1 MKVLLTG
8 ATGYVGQFVG
18 RDLVK
23 KGHSVVA
30 LSRQPKTAKLS
41 YPAEKINLE
50 ELKSLEGIEAV
61 VHLAGASI
69 AEKRW
74 SSSYKKVL
82 YSSRVDFTKK
92 IIKNLD
98 QKSLKTWVQMSATG
112 FYKPINIESSRKD
125 PKITEDNGVK
135 ADSFLG
141 ELVEDWEASNDEL
154 QVRKTVLRMG
164 MVVGKGSQALDKMA
178 PLFRSGLGAVLG
190 SGKQYMPWV
199 HVLDA
204 VSVID
209 KALND
214 ESFNG
219 IYNLTSPGRVQNKS
233 FTNSIVE
240 ILDAPHILPPA
251 PTFSLKLLYG
261 EMSQILLSSLPVYP
275 KRLVDAGFSF
285 EFSNLKEALKE
296 ALPKLETGESS
307 LVRKQWIPKSVDE
320 TFEFFQNEKNLEE
333 ITPPS
338 LNFKVLK
345 KSTDVLE
352 KGTLIDYKLK
362 INAVPVRWRTLI
374 KTWSPPHSFS
384 DFQIKGPY
392 TKWFHTHTFESL
404 GEGTLMEDVVI
415 YKLPFGFLGRL
426 TALWY
431 VKKDVNKIFN
441 YRFDKVEEIFKDL

>member
-18 RDLVK
+18 RDLVE
-23 KGHSVVA
+23 KGHTVVA
-30 LSRQPKTAKLS
+30 LSRNPKTAKLS
-41 YPAEKINLE
+41 YPAEKVNLE
-50 ELKSLEGIEAV
+50 MLKKTEGIEAV

-74 SSSYKKVL
+74 SSSYKKIL
-82 YSSRVDFTKK
+82 HSSRVDFTKK
-92 IIKNLD
+92 IIKNLN
-98 QKSLKTWVQMSATG
+98 QLSLKSWVQMSATG
-112 FYKPINIESSRKD
+112 FYKPIDSKSSAKD
-125 PKITEDNGVK
+125 PKITEDDGVK

-141 ELVEDWEASNDEL
+141 DLVRDWESSIDE
-154 QVRKTVLRMG
+154 VKARKTVLRMG

-190 SGKQYMPWV
+190 SGKQYMPWI

-204 VSVID
+204 VFVID
-209 KALND
+209 QALTD
-214 ESFNG
+214 ESFTG
-219 IYNLTSPGRVQNKS
+219 VYNLTSPECVQNKE
-233 FTNSIVE
+233 FTKSIVE
-240 ILDAPHILPPA
+240 VLDAPLILPPA
-251 PTFSLKLLYG
+251 PIFSLKILYG

-275 KRLVDAGFSF
+275 KRLMDKGFSF
-285 EFSNLKEALKE
+285 KFSSLKEALKE
-296 ALPKLETGESS
+296 ALPKLETGESV
-307 LVRKQWIPKSVDE
+307 LVRKQWIPKSIEE

-345 KSTDVLE
+345 KPTDVLE
-352 KGTLIDYKLK
+352 EGTLIDYKLK
-362 INAVPVRWRTLI
+362 INAVPVKWRTLI
-374 KTWSPPHSFS
+374 KTWCPPHSFS

-392 TKWFHTHTFESL
+392 TKWFHIHTFKSL

-415 YKLPFGFLGRL
+415 YKLPFGLLGRL

-431 VKKDVNKIFN
+431 VKKDMNRIFN
-441 YRFDKVEEIFKDL
+441 YRFEKVEENFKI